1 MLQAA
6 TWLTVELNQTLAVA
20 RLAAPPTSEY
30 VIVKVFEAPAT
41 DELPEGETDT
51 GVGCG
56 LLLACVMVN
65 DWRWMVI
72 VPVRV
77 EGVLLAVKE

>member
-1 MLQAA
+1 M
-6 TWLTVELNQTLAVA
+6 VN
-20 RLAAPPTSEY
+20 
-30 VIVKVFEAPAT
+30 VFDAPAT

-56 LLLACVMVN
+56 LLLACVIVN
-65 DWRWMVI
+65 EWRWMVI